1 MGHHH
6 DHHTTTNENL
16 KIAFLLNLGFAVL
29 EIFGGF
35 WINSVAILSDAL
47 HDLGDS
53 FSLGLA
59 WFLNRYAQKEQD
71 DKFSY
76 GYRRFSLL
84 GALLNAMILVVGS
97 VFILTEAIPR
107 LFNPEA
113 FNAGGMVAFAILG
126 ITVNGWAVLRLKDEG
141 SHNAQVVSWHLL
153 EDVLGWVAVLVV
165 GLVSLVVNLP
175 ILDPILSI
183 LLAGFIL
190 YNVVSKLR
198 ETVDLFLQS
207 VPKHID
213 LAEIESRLTKID
225 CVDSLHHT
233 HIWSLDGENNVFT
246 THLVVGENISRDKAL
261 AIKQETKS
269 ILNELHLHLTHITL
283 EIEYT
288 AADCSMCEDTPL
300 TISPA

>member
-1 MGHHH
+1 MAHHH
-6 DHHTTTNENL
+6 DHHHSTSDNL
-16 KIAFLLNLGFAVL
+16 RLAFMLNAGFAIL
-29 EIFGGF
+29 EIVGGF

-59 WFLNRYAQKEQD
+59 WFLNRYAEKDHD

-84 GALLNAMILVVGS
+84 GALLNAIILIVGS
-97 VFILTEAIPR
+97 LYILSEAIPR
-107 LFNPEA
+107 LFNPES
-113 FNAGGMVAFAILG
+113 FNAQAMVAFAILG
-126 ITVNGWAVLRLKDEG
+126 IMVNGWAVLRLKDEG

-165 GLVSLVVNLP
+165 GLISLVINLP

-190 YNVVSKLR
+190 YNVIYKLR
-198 ETVDLFLQS
+198 DTVDLFLQS
-207 VPKHID
+207 VPKDID
-213 LAEIESRLTKID
+213 IAEVEKQLQTID

-246 THLVVGENISRDKAL
+246 THLVVAENLSREKAL
-261 AIKQETKS
+261 AIKQNCKD
-269 ILNELHLHLTHITL
+269 ILNEMHLHLTHITI

-288 AADCSMCEDTPL
+288 GADCSMSEAPL
-300 TISPA
+300 APPMA